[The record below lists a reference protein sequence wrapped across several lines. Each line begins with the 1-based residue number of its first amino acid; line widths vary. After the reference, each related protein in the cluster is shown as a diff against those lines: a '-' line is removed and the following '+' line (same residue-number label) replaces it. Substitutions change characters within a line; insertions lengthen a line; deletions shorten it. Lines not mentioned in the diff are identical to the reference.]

1 MYWQSFS
8 LHATKSLPR
17 PAMELRRLNVMAT
30 VSETTLQVKDF
41 DGMRLTGTPLRPTS
55 AASRRERC
63 GAVRARAMK
72 HGRVA
77 TAYQYLQRRRSQ
89 YS

>member
-17 PAMELRRLNVMAT
+17 PAMEFRRRNVMDT
-30 VSETTLQVKDF
+30 DSETTPQVKDF
-41 DGMRLTGTPLRPTS
+41 DGMRLTRTPLRET
-55 AASRRERC
+55 AAVTRRERE
-63 GAVRARAMK
+63 VRARAMND
-72 HGRVA
+72 GRVA
-77 TAYQYLQRRRSQ
+77 TAYQYLQRRHGQ